1 MERKKMSNDTKVK
14 AKKHRKELT
23 ASEKIFNGVVAA
35 ALIICCIVVIFPLYY
50 MFIVSISDGYAVT
63 RGEIFLWPKGINFSA
78 YKIALGYSTVLR
90 SFGNSILYTVVG
102 TVIAVSVTA
111 LCAYPLSRRSFYGRG
126 VLTFL
131 ITFTMFFD
139 SGLVANYMVVSS
151 LHMKNTI
158 WAMVLPGAISVWYMI
173 IMRTFFQGIPEELY
187 ESAYLDGANDLTI
200 FFKIIVPLS
209 KAVFATLVLFYAV
222 QLWNSFIPAL
232 LYLDDSKMY
241 PMQLLLR
248 NIVMGSN
255 SAATGSATV
264 AGDMAALGKNIKYAV
279 IFITTLPILVVYP
292 FVQKY
297 FVKGVMVGS
306 IKG

>member
-1 MERKKMSNDTKVK
+1 MSRAFTKQKHKKI
-14 AKKHRKELT
+14 LT
-23 ASEKIFNGVVAA
+23 PGEKLFNATVAI
-35 ALIICCIVVIFPLYY
+35 LLTLGCVIVIFPLYY

-63 RGEIFLWPKGINFSA
+63 RGEVLLWPIGVNFKA
-78 YKIALGYSTVLR
+78 YQIALGYSTVLR
-90 SFGNSILYTVVG
+90 SFGNSVLYTTVG
-102 TVIAVSVTA
+102 TLIAVGMTA
-111 LCAYPLSRRSFYGRG
+111 LCAYPLSRRTLYGRG
-126 VLTFL
+126 LLTFF

-151 LHMKNTI
+151 LNMKNTI

-222 QLWNSFIPAL
+222 QLWNAFIPAL

-255 SAATGSATV
+255 SAATGSATI